1 MGGGGGGEREG
12 MGPSSCAS
20 WFPNELVGWNALTF
34 DPPYP
39 VGWGAITAGEGT
51 GAGAGVKGAGEEGRE
66 G

>member
-1 MGGGGGGEREG
+1 

-34 DPPYP
+34 DPLYP